1 MDYVNQAVQTLHDG
15 FLEINHPKGLL
26 IALAATL
33 FMGSWRQWLPVALI
47 ATIIHIAIDVLAPV
61 LAGRGSG
68 GNGNVAL
75 PDFMQSGFWETAGIY
90 FLGYLIIIGV
100 FFFLKSLLFRGG
112 STAKAH

>member
-1 MDYVNQAVQTLHDG
+1 MEYVNQAVQTLHDG

-33 FMGSWRQWLPVALI
+33 FMSSWRQWLPVALV
-47 ATIIHIAIDVLAPV
+47 ATVIHIAIDVLAPV

-68 GNGNVAL
+68 NVAL
-75 PDFMQSGFWETAGIY
+75 PDFMQASFWETAGIY